1 MKLTNILLGAITLL
15 LSVQTFIST
24 SIYVDYSY
32 AKQEVSE
39 FVDETNKKIDLI
51 KDLYGKQIET
61 VKSEIVE
68 ELSKIQ

>member
-24 SIYVDYSY
+24 SIYMDYSY

-61 VKSEIVE
+61 VKAEIVE

>member
-15 LSVQTFIST
+15 LSVQTFISG
-24 SIYVDYSY
+24 SVYMDYSY
-32 AKQEVSE
+32 AKEEVSE
-39 FVDETNKKIDLI
+39 FIDETNKKVELI

-61 VKSEIVE
+61 IKSEIVE